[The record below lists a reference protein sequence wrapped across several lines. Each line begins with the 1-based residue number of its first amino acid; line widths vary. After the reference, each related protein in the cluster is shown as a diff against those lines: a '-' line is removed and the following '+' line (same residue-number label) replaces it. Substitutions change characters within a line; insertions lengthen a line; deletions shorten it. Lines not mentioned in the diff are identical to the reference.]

1 MNLQQSVGQSGTNQ
15 EEDVRLVQKLLNESG
30 RRPELRVDGDCGQMT
45 IQAIRWFQER
55 AMAARSPDGRVD
67 PGGRTWHALRKRDP
81 EQTAPRADAATPE
94 TRSEYRVLRAK
105 HVGGSVKENGN
116 TTRIID
122 ALVPHLH
129 GTDLKIISGWL
140 SDSDLFWKVNYHWEL
155 LLYMV
160 QHAKTLPIDG
170 AVSKKLDSIASQLG
184 AVTPQPSSG
193 YRTSPTVG
201 KPVDTSDAQTFD
213 RRYGIVTTAKRDFK
227 SLVESAGLMQKSNL
241 PADSFHLAVAPVAH
255 PGTSKHATGYA
266 LDIKGPAGTVKSLC
280 KGLGA
285 SLVFDEK
292 SHVHVE
298 FKNGVASR

>member
-1 MNLQQSVGQSGTNQ
+1 MNLQQSVGQSGKNQ
-15 EEDVRLVQKLLNESG
+15 ADDVRLVQRLLNENG
-30 RRPELRVDGDCGQMT
+30 CRPQLRVDGSCGPRT
-45 IQAIRWFQER
+45 VEGIRWFQER
-55 AMAARSPDGRVD
+55 AVSMRSPDGRVD
-67 PGGRTWHALRKRDP
+67 PGGRTWHALRKREP
-81 EQTAPRADAATPE
+81 EQTAPKANAPTPE
-94 TRSEYRVLRAK
+94 TRSEYRELRNK
-105 HVGGSVKENGN
+105 HVGASVKENGT

-140 SDSDLFWKVNYHWEL
+140 SDGDLFWKVNYHWEL

-160 QHAKTLPIDG
+160 QHAKGLPIDAG
-170 AVSKKLDSIASQLG
+170 VSKRLDTIASQLG
-184 AVTPQPSSG
+184 AVAPRPSSG

-201 KPVDTSDAQTFD
+201 KPVDSSDAQTFD
-213 RRYGIVTTAKRDFK
+213 RRYSVVTTAKRDFK
-227 SLVESAGLMQKSNL
+227 SIVDSAHLMEKSRL

-280 KGLGA
+280 RGLGA